1 MEREE
6 SRAVNLFGEGKSL
19 AKITKE
25 NSVKTIK
32 AIKEKNSAVTESPK
46 NFIQKRLLLKLDC
59 LTKGWFAESLEI
71 LESLDVNLRVRGL

>member
-6 SRAVNLFGEGKSL
+6 SRAVNLFGEGKSF

-25 NSVKTIK
+25 NRVKTII
-32 AIKEKNSAVTESPK
+32 AIKEKKRAVTESPK

-59 LTKGWFAESLEI
+59 FTNGWFEESLEI